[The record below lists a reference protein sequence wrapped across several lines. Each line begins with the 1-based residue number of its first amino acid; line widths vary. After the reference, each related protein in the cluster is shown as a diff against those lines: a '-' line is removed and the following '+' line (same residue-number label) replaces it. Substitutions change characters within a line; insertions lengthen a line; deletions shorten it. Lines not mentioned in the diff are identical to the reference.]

1 MALADG
7 TAIDRKPAAR
17 RLSGFSLL
25 ELLVVVVIIG
35 ILATMMTLSLGVTGG
50 DRDLEQDVKRLRALL
65 ALASEDALLQGR
77 ELGITF
83 IEDGYEF
90 ALLDPDENRWV
101 RLQGDPVLKSR
112 SFDDGIELAIEIEGR
127 EVRLQTREEFND
139 QFANV
144 ETEADDSEDQIDDDS
159 PFRGRNSEFLPQIF
173 IFSSGEISP
182 PFEARMR
189 REFQDLVLVLAAKPD
204 GSLEITRESY

>member
-1 MALADG
+1 MASADG
-7 TAIDRKPAAR
+7 KSTRAALPAPRAA
-17 RLSGFSLL
+17 GFSLL
-25 ELLVVVVIIG
+25 ELLVVVMIIG

-50 DRDLEQDVKRLRALL
+50 DRDLEQHAKRLQALI

-101 RLQGDPVLKSR
+101 RLQADPVLRSR
-112 SFDDGIELAIEIEGR
+112 TFDDSIEIAIEIEGR
-127 EVRLQTREEFND
+127 EVRLQTRDEFNE
-139 QFANV
+139 QFADLP
-144 ETEADDSEDQIDDDS
+144 EESDAGEEQEDDGS
-159 PFRGRNSEFLPQIF
+159 PFRGRNNEFLPQIF

-182 PFEARMR
+182 AFTARMR
-189 REFQDLVLVLAAKPD
+189 REFQNLVLVLVAEPD
-204 GSLEITRESY
+204 GSLEITREKY

>member
-1 MALADG
+1 MAFAHG
-7 TAIDRKPAAR
+7 ISIDTKPAAR
-17 RLSGFSLL
+17 RIGGFSLL

-50 DRDLEQDVKRLRALL
+50 DRDLEQDVKRLRALI

-101 RLQGDPVLKSR
+101 RLQADPVLKSR

-144 ETEADDSEDQIDDDS
+144 EAQAGDSEDQDDDDS
-159 PFRGRNSEFLPQIF
+159 PFRGRNNEFLPQIF

-189 REFQDLVLVLAAKPD
+189 REFQDLVLVLAAEPD
-204 GSLEITRESY
+204 GRLEITRESY

>member
-1 MALADG
+1 MACAG
-7 TAIDRKPAAR
+7 GNSINRRAASR
-17 RLSGFSLL
+17 AHRGFSLL

-50 DRDLEQDVKRLRALL
+50 DRELEQDVKRLRALI
-65 ALASEDALLQGR
+65 AVASEDALLQGR

-83 IEDGYEF
+83 VEDGYEF

-101 RLQGDPVLKSR
+101 RLQADRVLRSR
-112 SFDDGIELAIEIEGR
+112 TFDEGIELAVQIEGR
-127 EVRLQTREEFND
+127 EVRLQTRDEFND
-139 QFANV
+139 QFV
-144 ETEADDSEDQIDDDS
+144 ETEEETKEAVDEEPGS
-159 PFRGRNSEFLPQIF
+159 PFRGRNNEFLPQIF

-189 REFQDLVLVLAAKPD
+189 REFQNLVLVLAAEPD

>member
-1 MALADG
+1 MAFAG
-7 TAIDRKPAAR
+7 GPIDKHLPAPLQLR
-17 RLSGFSLL
+17 GFSLL

-50 DRDLEQDVKRLRALL
+50 DRELERDVERLQALIT
-65 ALASEDALLQGR
+65 LASEDALLQGR

-101 RLQGDPVLKSR
+101 RLQNDPVLRSR
-112 SFDDGIELAIEIEGR
+112 TLDEGVELVVEIENR
-127 EVRLQTREEFND
+127 EVRLQTRDEFDD
-139 QFANV
+139 QFQD
-144 ETEADDSEDQIDDDS
+144 ADEESDAPDDDDTS
-159 PFRGRNSEFLPQIF
+159 PFRGRNNEFLPQIF

-189 REFQDLVLVLAAKPD
+189 REFQNLVLVLAAEAD

>member
-1 MALADG
+1 MANASG
-7 TAIDRKPAAR
+7 NRAGIHPVMRAAG
-17 RLSGFSLL
+17 GFSLL

-50 DRDLEQDVKRLRALL
+50 DRELEQDVDRLRALI
-65 ALASEDALLQGR
+65 AVASEDALLQGR

-83 IEDGYEF
+83 VEDGYEF

-101 RLQGDPVLKSR
+101 RLQSDPVLKSR
-112 SFDDGIELAIEIEGR
+112 AFGDNVELVVEIEGR
-127 EVRLQTREEFND
+127 EVRLQTRDEFND
-139 QFANV
+139 QFEAV
-144 ETEADDSEDQIDDDS
+144 EEQTEESETTTERGS
-159 PFRGRNSEFLPQIF
+159 PFRGRNNEFLPQIF

-189 REFQDLVLVLAAKPD
+189 REFQNQVLVLAVEAD
-204 GSLEITRESY
+204 GSLEMTRESY